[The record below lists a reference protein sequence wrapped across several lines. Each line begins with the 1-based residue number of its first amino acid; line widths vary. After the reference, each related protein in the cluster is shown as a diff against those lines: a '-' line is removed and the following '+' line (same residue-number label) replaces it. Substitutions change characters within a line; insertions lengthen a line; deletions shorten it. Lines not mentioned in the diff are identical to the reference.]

1 MANTLVPCL
10 DSSPFI
16 VALSHHDQIGPDSHQ
31 APFLHTAL
39 VHHRTQLSMSMT
51 LIMIITFKFVFR
63 HRVGA
68 HTILHHIRAQCHRT
82 PSPCHQA
89 NPVHV
94 LTQHHS
100 PYHGNDPAHS
110 HSHHDHSPDPFHKG
124 DPVYV
129 PNPFPYPGL
138 DHDHSPDHDPST
150 VPTIFTAPI
159 SPSPCLYSCHR
170 LCGAY
175 LLLDHDHAFSPGS
188 VHGTFRAL
196 RLYPFLIPRT
206 SPSLHGDLPVTLA
219 PLSEHVLM

>member
-82 PSPCHQA
+82 PPTCHQA
-89 NPVHV
+89 DPVHV

-110 HSHHDHSPDPFHKG
+110 HSHHDHSPDPFHDG
-124 DPVYV
+124 DPVYI
-129 PNPFPYPGL
+129 PGR
-138 DHDHSPDHDPST
+138 DHDHGPDHDPGM
-150 VPTIFTAPI
+150 VPTMVTTPI
-159 SPSPCLYSCHR
+159 SLP
-170 LCGAY
+170 
-175 LLLDHDHAFSPGS
+175 
-188 VHGTFRAL
+188 
-196 RLYPFLIPRT
+196 
-206 SPSLHGDLPVTLA
+206 LPVPTPVMVSVVPIFSWIMIMHFLLGA
-219 PLSEHVLM
+219 FTGLFVLSVSIPSSFPGLLPVHDA